1 MLGRAAGG
9 AQPRQA
15 GASLRAE
22 YDETRRQWAARRR
35 RAVWLSALW
44 WGPAAVLLG
53 VLAGVGVKYALF
65 GLLVTALVIAAAID
79 VGFRHP
85 QSMDRLKA
93 RADAEAG
100 TARELRPL
108 QIRGGAR
115 TLHDRV
121 YLPFDGGEPFEV
133 EHLVISQRGVY
144 LVDSKEWHGFD
155 VRLLGVDLFV
165 NHVKQDEA
173 MAKMRAHAADL
184 GKALGEAAGSDEEV
198 GVVDVTSVI
207 AVHAEGIT
215 GTPRVMYGVIVVRP
229 EQLNE
234 VLRAADLR
242 WSPTATENLLA
253 AAEALLPPR

>member
-1 MLGRAAGG
+1 MLGRTAGRVE
-9 AQPRQA
+9 PRQA

-22 YDETRRQWAARRR
+22 YDESHRQWAARRR

-44 WGPAAVLLG
+44 WGPAAVGLG
-53 VLAGVGVKYALF
+53 LLAGVGTRYSLF
-65 GLLVTALVIAAAID
+65 GLLVALLVVGAAID

-85 QSMDRLKA
+85 QSMDRIKD

-100 TARELRPL
+100 TARSLRLL
-108 QIRGGAR
+108 QIRGGAN

-121 YLPFDGGEPFEV
+121 YLPFDGEFFEV
-133 EHLVISQRGVY
+133 EHLVVSSHGIF
-144 LVDSKEWHGFD
+144 LVDTKQWNGFD
-155 VRLLGVDLFV
+155 VRLLGHDLFV

-173 MAKMRAHAADL
+173 LGTMRANAAEL
-184 GKALGEAAGSDEEV
+184 GRALAAAAGGNEEV

-207 AVHAEGIT
+207 CVHADGIT

-229 EQLNE
+229 EQLNQ
-234 VLRAADLR
+234 VLRSADLR
-242 WSPTATENLLA
+242 WSVAATESLVT